1 MKNPAREVEKLR
13 EELRHHEHLYY
24 VLDAPEIS
32 DAEYDALMRRLQEL
46 EALHP
51 DLATPDSPTSRVGG
65 KPREGFVKVRHS
77 SQMLSLDNALN
88 EGELRD
94 FDRRVRE
101 LLDGAQYSYVTEL
114 KMDGLSMAAHYRD
127 GQFVQAVTRGDGT
140 VGEEV
145 TENARTIRSLPLR
158 TKGKFDEFEVRGET
172 VLNRQAFE
180 RLNAERDLNAAFPAS
195 PTRATRLRALCGSW
209 NRRSLRRA
217 AWIITRTFLLTG
229 GRPAMDSHWG
239 ALDEL
244 KNMGFKVNP
253 HRKLCAGIEEVV
265 EFCAHWEAQRDEL
278 PYEIDGVV
286 VKVDSI
292 PQQQRLGFT
301 AKAPRWAIAYK
312 YPARQAVTTVES
324 IEVQV
329 GRTGAMTP
337 VARLKPVEVSG
348 VTVSNATLHNE
359 DEIERL
365 NLQIGDEVV
374 IERSGDVIPK
384 VVRVYAEGSHR
395 KKFRMPT
402 HCPVCGGAVVREEG
416 EAASRCI
423 NTNCPA
429 RLKESI
435 LHFASRGVMNIDGM
449 GDALVDQLV
458 DRGLVVERRRYL
470 RSYGGQAPD
479 PGTHGQEVRG
489 EYYPQ
494 HRKFQAESSSPSPYC
509 VGHPLRGRADRGIS
523 GGGVRQHGRH
533 REGQR
538 GELQQAEEV
547 GPKVAENVFQ
557 FFREP
562 RNQEL
567 IERLRAAG
575 LQFEYQSTRP
585 KAGPLHGLT
594 FVLTGTL
601 PNLSREEA
609 KSRIEAA
616 GGKVT
621 GTVSKKTDYVV
632 AGSDAGSKLD
642 KAQELGIKIAN
653 GATVAGFDPERLI
666 GDRIESPCP
675 STANILIDS
684 SEPPAASPPR
694 TTGSSFFTPPS
705 MPSSRETSR
714 LSAQSVTEDV
724 ELNIA
729 GFGALD
735 GSWRGREEVVCR
747 NPQKFRAVGRAK
759 ARD

>member
-13 EELRHHEHLYY
+13 EELRRHEHLYY

-65 KPREGFVKVRHS
+65 KAREGFVKVRHS

-88 EGELRD
+88 EAELRD
-94 FDRRVRE
+94 FDRRVSE

-158 TKGKFDEFEVRGET
+158 TKGKFEEFEVRGET

-180 RLNAERDLNAAFPAS
+180 RLNAERDQRGLPRFANPRNAAA
-195 PTRATRLRALCGSW
+195 G
-209 NRRSLRRA
+209 SLRVLEPQ
-217 AWIITRTFLLTG
+217 ITASRRLDYYTYFLLRG

-253 HRKLCAGIEEVV
+253 HRKLCAGIEEVI
-265 EFCAHWEAQRDEL
+265 EFCAHWEAQRDGL

-329 GRTGAMTP
+329 GRTGALTP

-365 NLQIGDEVV
+365 KLQIGDEVV

-384 VVRVYAEGSHR
+384 VVRVHAEGSVR
-395 KKFRMPT
+395 KKFHMPT

-449 GDALVDQLV
+449 GYALVDQLV
-458 DRGLVVERRRYL
+458 DRGLVVSVGDIYDLTVDKLLTLERMGEKSAGNVIRNIENSKQNPLPRVL
-470 RSYGGQAPD
+470 TALGIRFVGERTAVFLAEAFGGMDAIAKASLEQ
-479 PGTHGQEVRG
+479 
-489 EYYPQ
+489 
-494 HRKFQAESSSPSPYC
+494 
-509 VGHPLRGRADRGIS
+509 
-523 GGGVRQHGRH
+523 
-533 REGQR
+533 
-538 GELQQAEEV
+538 LQQAEEV

-562 RNQEL
+562 RNQDL

-609 KSRIEAA
+609 TSRIEAA

-642 KAQELGIKIAN
+642 KAQALGIKIAN
-653 GATVAGFDPERLI
+653 EEQLLELI
-666 GDRIESPCP
+666 
-675 STANILIDS
+675 
-684 SEPPAASPPR
+684 
-694 TTGSSFFTPPS
+694 
-705 MPSSRETSR
+705 
-714 LSAQSVTEDV
+714 Q
-724 ELNIA
+724 
-729 GFGALD
+729 
-735 GSWRGREEVVCR
+735 RG
-747 NPQKFRAVGRAK
+747 
-759 ARD
+759 